1 MRLVYGLTIAVALAL
16 VVPSLSA
23 QGQGQAQGQGRA
35 QGAAQEEGSRAV
47 AGGITVAG
55 WTGKVDANEEAAG
68 MGLKDLK
75 FAAEKGGFH
84 VTTGP
89 ATTLWN
95 PANKASGD
103 YTIKASFNEPEFMGI
118 NTHPHPYGIAIAG
131 NDLGT
136 PNMSILYCSA
146 YGSGTF
152 IVRGFGP
159 AAFQVNGRNPQANDA
174 IHKAGAG
181 SEGAGTAAAKGKPVT
196 QDIALSVKGDK
207 VECAING
214 TVVGSYNKADLVG
227 PGKLKSTDGIYGLRF
242 AHNTDAYVTNFGKQ

>member
-1 MRLVYGLTIAVALAL
+1 MRLVYGLTFAAALAL

-23 QGQGQAQGQGRA
+23 QGQGQGRA
-35 QGAAQEEGSRAV
+35 QGAAAQEEGSRAV

-89 ATTLWN
+89 ATTVWN

-159 AAFQVNGRNPQANDA
+159 AAFSVSPRAPQANDA
-174 IHKAGAG
+174 IQAVRARAPRPPRA
-181 SEGAGTAAAKGKPVT
+181 S
-196 QDIALSVKGDK
+196 
-207 VECAING
+207 
-214 TVVGSYNKADLVG
+214 
-227 PGKLKSTDGIYGLRF
+227 R
-242 AHNTDAYVTNFGKQ
+242 